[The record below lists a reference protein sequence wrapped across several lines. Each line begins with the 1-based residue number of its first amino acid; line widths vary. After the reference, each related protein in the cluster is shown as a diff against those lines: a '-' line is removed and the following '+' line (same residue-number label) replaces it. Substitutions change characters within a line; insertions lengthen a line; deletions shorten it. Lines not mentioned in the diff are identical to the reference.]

1 LTKNNQRRGL
11 STVLTTIIILV
22 ASVTLGAGVVLYGA
36 SLFQGSSQTESISVA
51 DAQLWVHGTDS
62 KGLAW
67 GAAGVRNT
75 GDKVLAVDTIQVRG
89 VNVPFTQ
96 WYPDTTVTPG
106 LFQKSLNF
114 TGWSNVNGMLRLQTS
129 SPSSTACSAIVAN
142 QGVVADL
149 DGAGGEEAVCA
160 SAASGPVSLSPGSQT
175 IIYFKLTNGTL
186 TSLDSGASTTLN
198 IFAGKA
204 GSPLSVTIQGKTNTG

>member
-1 LTKNNQRRGL
+1 MNIRNNQRRGL

-36 SLFQGSSQTESISVA
+36 SLFQGSSQTESISVSG
-51 DAQLWVHGTDS
+51 AQLWVHSTDS
-62 KGLAW
+62 NGLAW

-89 VNVPFTQ
+89 VNVPFAQ
-96 WYPDTTVTPG
+96 WYPDTSVTPA
-106 LFQKSLNF
+106 LYQKAYNF
-114 TGWSNVNGMLRLQTS
+114 TGWSGTGGMLKTYDPNSLC
-129 SPSSTACSAIVAN
+129 STTVE
-142 QGVVADL
+142 ADA
-149 DGAGGEEAVCA
+149 DGSGGEAPVCA
-160 SAASGPVSLSPGSQT
+160 NAGSGPVSLSPGSQA

-204 GSPLSVTIQGKTNTG
+204 GSPLSITVQGKS

>member
-1 LTKNNQRRGL
+1 
-11 STVLTTIIILV
+11 LV

-36 SLFQGSSQTESISVA
+36 SLFQGSSQTEAISVSG
-51 DAQLWVHGTDS
+51 AQLWVHSTDS

-75 GDKVLAVDTIQVRG
+75 GDKVLAVDVIQVRG
-89 VNVPFTQ
+89 VNIPFTQ
-96 WYPDTTVTPG
+96 WYPDTTVTPA

-114 TGWSNVNGMLRLQTS
+114 TGWSGVNGMLKLQTS
-129 SPSSTACSAIVAN
+129 SPSSSACSAIQAN
-142 QGVVADL
+142 QGIVADL
-149 DGAGGEEAVCA
+149 DGSGGEEAVCA
-160 SAASGPVSLSPGSQT
+160 SAGSGPVSLSPGSQA

-204 GSPLSVTIQGKTNTG
+204 GSPLSVTVQGKS